1 MKKKL
6 IEGIL
11 RKMAEMVLK
20 KREPVVVGITGSV
33 GKTTTKEAVARVLA
47 LKFKVRS
54 SQKNYNTEIGAPLTI
69 LGCQVDYNKNKI
81 LQILGVFS
89 YWLQAMFFD
98 KNYPEVLVLELGADK
113 PGDIKYFC
121 DFIPIT
127 VGVLTDIGISHL
139 EKFKTKQNLATEKGH
154 LLRSIQS
161 NGLAV
166 YNYDNKAVREIGE
179 RISVS
184 AIGYGFENGAEMK
197 ATDISYNIAISEET
211 KEIKGI
217 NFKLNY
223 QGKVLPVRLK
233 NHISRGAIYS
243 SLAAFSVG
251 EYFGLNLIQMIEIL
265 RDLDPCLGRMNLLK
279 GKKDSMIIDDSY
291 NSAPDSVGIAL
302 MNLSEIRA
310 ERKIVVLGD
319 MLELGSKE
327 ERAHRNIGKL
337 LRDSGIDL
345 FVAVGDRMKLAKE
358 ELNKIKSNQE
368 TAYFDNPIE
377 AGDFV
382 ENLLKPGD
390 LVLVKGSQG
399 MRMEKVVEKILS
411 ESENKNNLLV
421 RQEEKWRETVYR
433 KP

>member
-1 MKKKL
+1 
-6 IEGIL
+6 
-11 RKMAEMVLK
+11 
-20 KREPVVVGITGSV
+20 
-33 GKTTTKEAVARVLA
+33 
-47 LKFKVRS
+47 
-54 SQKNYNTEIGAPLTI
+54 
-69 LGCQVDYNKNKI
+69 
-81 LQILGVFS
+81 
-89 YWLQAMFFD
+89 
-98 KNYPEVLVLELGADK
+98 
-113 PGDIKYFC
+113 
-121 DFIPIT
+121 
-127 VGVLTDIGISHL
+127 
-139 EKFKTKQNLATEKGH
+139 
-154 LLRSIQS
+154 
-161 NGLAV
+161 
-166 YNYDNKAVREIGE
+166 
-179 RISVS
+179 
-184 AIGYGFENGAEMK
+184 
-197 ATDISYNIAISEET
+197 
-211 KEIKGI
+211 
-217 NFKLNY
+217 
-223 QGKVLPVRLK
+223 
-233 NHISRGAIYS
+233 
-243 SLAAFSVG
+243 
-251 EYFGLNLIQMIEIL
+251 
-265 RDLDPCLGRMNLLK
+265 MNLLK

-421 RQEEKWRETVYR
+421 RQEEKWRKTVYQ